1 MYPTDLKYAKSHEWI
16 RIDGDDAVIGI
27 SAFAAG
33 KLGDIVFVELPS
45 TDTPLVA
52 GESLGTIESVK
63 AVSDIYSPVS
73 GVVVEINSALEDAPE
88 TVNDSPYGDGW
99 LVKVKLDGDIPV
111 DLMDAKAYEEHC
123 STEE

>member
-1 MYPTDLKYAKSHEWI
+1 MYPTDLLYAKSHEWV
-16 RIDGDDAVIGI
+16 RINGDDAVIGI
-27 SAFAAG
+27 SGFAAE

-45 TDTPLVA
+45 TDTPMVS

-73 GVVVEINSALEDAPE
+73 GVVIEINSALADAPE

-99 LVKVKLDGDIPV
+99 LVKVRLDGDAPAG
-111 DLMDAKAYEEHC
+111 LMDAKAYEEHC
-123 STEE
+123 ASEE